1 MKPKSSLHF
10 TVDDFL
16 KRPKEIGIFIN
27 AFTDL
32 NKMLSFD
39 QRDPYE
45 DRAFKNDHPEWSD
58 WDRFVKPEYKRV
70 EAMDENQGEDVLNW
84 ENDE

>member
-1 MKPKSSLHF
+1 MVDLLKPKDNLQF
-10 TVDDFL
+10 TLEDFL

-27 AFTDL
+27 NLTDL
-32 NKMLSFD
+32 NKMIAYD

-45 DRAFKNDHPEWSD
+45 DKAFKNEHPDWTE

-70 EAMDENQGEDVLNW
+70 EAMDDNQG
-84 ENDE
+84 